1 MKKLIALF
9 ALAGLA
15 VASAGQSHRITL
27 FQDSV
32 VNGTELKSGEYKVT
46 VENDKVVISNGKNKA
61 EASVKVE
68 TSNTKFNS
76 TSVRYLNGD
85 GAYKVKEIRIGGTTT
100 KLVFDN

>member
-1 MKKLIALF
+1 MNKLITLF

-15 VASAGQSHRITL
+15 LASAAQSHRVTL
-27 FQDSV
+27 YQDSV

-46 VENDKVVISNGKNKA
+46 VDNDKVVITNGRNKA

-68 TSNTKFNS
+68 TADSKFRS

>member
-15 VASAGQSHRITL
+15 IASAAQSHRITL

-32 VNGTELKSGEYKVT
+32 VNGTELKRGEYKVT
-46 VENDKVVISNGKNKA
+46 VDNDKVVISNGKNKA

-68 TSNTKFNS
+68 SAGSKYNS

-85 GAYKVKEIRIGGTTT
+85 GAYKVKEIRIGGTNT
-100 KLVFDN
+100 KLVFEN